1 MSNERNGA
9 SRGDV
14 IKPSKTSPPIRRK
27 EKGGLRANL
36 AVRPYPIYRSTRA
49 SRAITPSLSFTYA
62 GRYPVVYELFSLSGR
77 DDNCLSA
84 GRLGLPLWCSNTTTR
99 KITCYRGH
107 CAGSRRHF
115 RLRQS
120 HRPPGGEPPSTQLP
134 PDVQAHWGGDNQ
146 KDVAGMELL
155 LIQGCSDTLGHWAAN
170 QHRAEG

>member
-62 GRYPVVYELFSLSGR
+62 GRYPVVYELFSLFGR
-77 DDNCLSA
+77 DGNCLPA
-84 GRLGLPLWCSNTTTR
+84 GRLGLPLWCSNGKSLAIGVIVPARVVILDYVSPIAPPRASLRALSPPATC
-99 KITCYRGH
+99 KHIGGAITNGVQMAH
-107 CAGSRRHF
+107 KRRINGV
-115 RLRQS
+115 LRS
-120 HRPPGGEPPSTQLP
+120 Y
-134 PDVQAHWGGDNQ
+134 
-146 KDVAGMELL
+146 
-155 LIQGCSDTLGHWAAN
+155 
-170 QHRAEG
+170 